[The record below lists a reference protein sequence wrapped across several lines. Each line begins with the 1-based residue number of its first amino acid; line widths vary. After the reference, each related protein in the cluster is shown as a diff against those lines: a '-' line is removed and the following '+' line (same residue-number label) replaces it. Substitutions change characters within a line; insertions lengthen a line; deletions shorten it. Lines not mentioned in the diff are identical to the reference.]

1 MEEELYKAVMLSTH
15 EAPDELV
22 EYFHNF
28 VKEIAFAIEE
38 IIPEDERLKRLFV
51 GAFGLVYTG
60 IVVDLIK
67 EGKFDLEKYLI
78 MEMEV
83 FIRNAR
89 NLFKE

>member
-1 MEEELYKAVMLSTH
+1 MDEKLFKAVMLSTNQ
-15 EAPDELV
+15 APDELV

-28 VKEIAFAIEE
+28 VKEIAFAIDQ

-51 GAFGLVYTG
+51 GAFGLVYTAL
-60 IVVDLIK
+60 VVDLIK

-89 NLFKE
+89 NLFEE